1 MPRSYKSTQVFLQ
14 PDPKFGSRLCS
25 KVINKVMLH
34 GKKSTAQRILYDAL
48 TIVCEKVQADPVEIV
63 QKAIDNASPRIEV
76 RSRRVGGATYQVPRE
91 VQKRRSQSLGIRWIV
106 DAARA
111 KRGKPMARRLAE
123 EIFDAFNN
131 QGAAVTKKENVH
143 KMAEANSAY
152 SHFAW

>member
-1 MPRSYKSTQVFLQ
+1 MPRSYKSTQVFLK

-48 TIVCEKVQADPVEIV
+48 ALVCEKVQADPVEIV

-106 DAARA
+106 DAARS

-123 EIFDAFNN
+123 EIGRASCRER
-131 QGAAVTKKENVH
+131 V
-143 KMAEANSAY
+143 
-152 SHFAW
+152 